1 MRIHEGRQAAARVV
15 HSLTEGREA
24 NISDI
29 NDSKSEFKIEHT
41 GTAVFGCARPCVLNL
56 TVGGNTVNLE
66 NSINYYYALKALQFL
81 LEQGLLSE
89 TEYETVCRYNAEIF
103 RPGRE
108 YI

>member
-1 MRIHEGRQAAARVV
+1 MRAGKPLPVLYTPSQGERGKCWPLKQ
-15 HSLTEGREA
+15 
-24 NISDI
+24 
-29 NDSKSEFKIEHT
+29 KSAFKIEYT